1 MRAKSPLV
9 VGVALVLAAGA
20 GVAVSQLKGSVNFM
34 EPRSGFW
41 GMLTALEDDLPLTKA
56 KLQKHLHATFKAEP
70 QGNGG
75 EIYISTAIQP
85 NANPLSIRG
94 IWFYPGMAK
103 AGGRLIIEF
112 AKATVPADEVAK
124 RFPGGSW
131 APPAPPGYGQADAG
145 ASYFVDRPWGRF
157 SFFPDSVGVRNVTF
171 EFGIYGSP
179 GV

>member
-85 NANPLSIRG
+85 DANPLLAKR
-94 IWFYPGMAK
+94 IWFYPGIAK

-112 AKATVPADEVAK
+112 AKATVPANEVAK